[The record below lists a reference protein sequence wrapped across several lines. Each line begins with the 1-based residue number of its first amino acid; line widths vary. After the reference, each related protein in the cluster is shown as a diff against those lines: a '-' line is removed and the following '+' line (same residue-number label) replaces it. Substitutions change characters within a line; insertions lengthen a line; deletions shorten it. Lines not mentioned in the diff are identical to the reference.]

1 MGPRADSPRTARLL
15 LGTERRRPARRRH
28 DNGPPDANAR
38 GRGLT
43 FTSLA
48 IGNADACGIGGLLGT
63 TSNGAFGDGTVGTPM
78 TIGLRD
84 GVGRAA
90 PRRPPPARS
99 PAYAE
104 VSV

>member
-1 MGPRADSPRTARLL
+1 VRTHPGRRAYCWGQNDGGQLGDGTTTDRLTPTPVV
-15 LGTERRRPARRRH
+15 G
-28 DNGPPDANAR
+28 
-38 GRGLT
+38 GLT